1 MQVVLYNNQIQKL
14 KEKNPDDNNNSSS
27 NTINVIKNKNNKK
40 SKDDWDKITPNCQRD
55 MHLY

>member
-27 NTINVIKNKNNKK
+27 NTINVIKNKIIKK
-40 SKDDWDKITPNCQRD
+40 SKMTGIK
-55 MHLY
+55 